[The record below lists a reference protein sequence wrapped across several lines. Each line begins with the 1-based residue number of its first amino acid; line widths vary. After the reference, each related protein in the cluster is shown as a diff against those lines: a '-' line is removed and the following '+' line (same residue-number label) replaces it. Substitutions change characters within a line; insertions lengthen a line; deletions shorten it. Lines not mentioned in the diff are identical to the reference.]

1 MKKTFAAIIALLL
14 TVSATLAACSDE
26 IANESSNPAESGNNV
41 SNVSDDT
48 SKSDSPWV
56 DDIVGYLGDGKWGRE
71 MPEFKWDKDT
81 FTVLVYGDG
90 KQSTYYSEEIEPYL
104 YETTDSIINDA
115 VEHRNRAI
123 EEKYGVTIKA
133 HVVDDVYQ
141 TLLTELQAPSADN
154 ADAAMPFLPGCTTL
168 AQGGYL
174 YDLRSFEEDGY
185 IDLSMP
191 WWDSNATESFSIAN
205 RVYFSVSDMSIM
217 QKITS
222 FCIMFNKDLIKEKY
236 PNLNLYDEVNNK
248 TWTFDK
254 MYELARA
261 YTYES
266 DNADGMSSEDNWG
279 LVTEHNNALMTYLS
293 SGARLVTKSADD
305 EPMLSLGVDERSVN
319 IAQSVLSRLSEKS
332 TWLIHAQ
339 DLPQANRWT
348 DVVRI
353 FGEGRALFRSTAFS
367 AVKKM
372 RVYDVNFGLIPYPL
386 MDDTQDTYYT
396 PSSARYAY
404 GIVIPYSAN
413 EPEFSAFMLD
423 VISAESKGENASGLT
438 RAYSEVVLKGKDLDE
453 ESGEMLDKYI
463 FSNIVYDLGVIYDF
477 GVSNVIANLMTSGS
491 ADIVS
496 SLGSAKD
503 SIQTKID
510 ETIALYKERA

>member
-1 MKKTFAAIIALLL
+1 MKKALAAIIALLL
-14 TVSATLAACSDE
+14 IGSTALAACSDE
-26 IANESSNPAESGNNV
+26 KGGESSQPAESESSI
-41 SNVSDDT
+41 SNVSEES

-71 MPEFKWDKDT
+71 MPEFTWDRDT
-81 FTVLVYGDG
+81 FTVLVYGNG

-104 YETTDSIINDA
+104 YETTDSIINEA

-123 EEKYGVTIKA
+123 EEKYGVTIEA
-133 HVVDDVYQ
+133 RVVDDVYQ
-141 TLLTELQAPSADN
+141 TLLTELQAPSGEN

-174 YDLRSFEEDGY
+174 YDLRSFEADGY

-191 WWDSNATESFSIAN
+191 WWDANATESFSIADQ
-205 RVYFSVSDMSIM
+205 VYFSVSDMSIM

-254 MYELARA
+254 MYELSRA

-279 LVTEHNNALMTYLS
+279 LVTEHNNALMTYLA
-293 SGARLVTKSADD
+293 SGSRLVTKSSDD

-319 IAQSVLSRLSEKS
+319 VAQNVLSRLSEKG

-339 DLPQANRWT
+339 DLPATNRWT

-386 MDDTQDTYYT
+386 MDETQDTYYT

-413 EPEFSAFMLD
+413 DPEFSAFMLD

-463 FSNIVYDLGVIYDF
+463 FSNIVYDLGIIYDF
-477 GVSNVIANLMTSGS
+477 GVSNVIANLMTAGS
-491 ADIVS
+491 SDVVS
-496 SLGSAKD
+496 ALDSAKD
-503 SIQTKID
+503 SIQTKIS
-510 ETIALYKERA
+510 ETIELYKERA